1 MKVMLLGMSHRTAS
15 VEVRER
21 FAVAQAG
28 PLLRK
33 LVDRPEI
40 EEAVLLS
47 TCNRVEVI
55 VTTASPDAAR
65 HALFDFF
72 TRDLAEERVPR
83 DLALGP
89 LTYVR
94 HDRAAVEHVFRV
106 ASAIDSMVVGE
117 PQILGQVKDAYR
129 EASEA
134 GACGPVLSRLFQR
147 AFATAKR
154 VKNETG
160 IAQRPIS
167 VARIAV
173 DLARQIFERLDDKT
187 ALMIGAGDMIE
198 AAFVALGDHGLG
210 RRRIVNRTLARASA
224 LAQRFG
230 ATAHGLAEL
239 DELLADSD
247 VVLSCIGG
255 DGPSCIGGDG
265 PLLTRERVERSLARR
280 RGRPLFLID
289 IGVPRNIDP
298 AVHELDAA
306 FLYDLD
312 DLQQVAAS
320 NEQERRRE
328 SERAERIVSEEFQHF
343 DGWLQALH
351 AVPTIRHLRHRAEAI
366 RRSELQRFAGR
377 LGLDDA
383 QLEGVEHLTRSI
395 VNKLLHAPISRL
407 RDQADREAGL
417 VRLEE
422 ARTLFALDDADAP
435 GAHLDGDLELFAG
448 LAAGAESD
456 PDDAA
461 EAPAPAPEPED
472 AEATGET
479 EERGGEA

>member
-21 FAVAQAG
+21 FAVTQAG

-47 TCNRVEVI
+47 TCNRVEAI
-55 VTTASPDAAR
+55 VTTTSPDAAR

-72 TRDLAEERVPR
+72 ARDLAGEVAAR
-83 DLALGP
+83 DLVLGP

-173 DLARQIFERLDDKT
+173 DLARQIFERLDDKS

-198 AAFVALGDHGLG
+198 AAFVALGDQGLG
-210 RRRIVNRTLARASA
+210 RRRVVNRTLARAEA

-230 ATAHGLAEL
+230 ATAHGLPEL
-239 DELLADSD
+239 DELLSDSD
-247 VVLSCIGG
+247 VVL
-255 DGPSCIGGDG
+255 SCIGGDG

-280 RGRPLFLID
+280 PGRPLFLID
-289 IGVPRNIDP
+289 IGVPRNVDP
-298 AVHELDAA
+298 GVHDLDAA

-328 SERAERIVSEEFQHF
+328 SERAERIVSEEYQHF

-377 LGLDDA
+377 LGLDDG
-383 QLEGVEHLTRSI
+383 QLEAVEHLTRSI

-435 GAHLDGDLELFAG
+435 GAHLDGDLDLLAG
-448 LAAGAESD
+448 LATAAAAAGSD
-456 PDDAA
+456 PEHVA
-461 EAPAPAPEPED
+461 ELPTEPEPERPD
-472 AEATGET
+472 EPEAIDQTKEAD
-479 EERGGEA
+479 ERGGEA

>member
-1 MKVMLLGMSHRTAS
+1 MLLGMSHRTAS
-15 VEVRER
+15 VEVREQ
-21 FAVAQAG
+21 FAVTQAG

-47 TCNRVEVI
+47 TCNRVEAI
-55 VTTASPDAAR
+55 VTTTSPAAAR

-72 TRDLAEERVPR
+72 ARDLAGEGGAGELP
-83 DLALGP
+83 LGP

-129 EASEA
+129 EASEV

-154 VKNETG
+154 VKSETG
-160 IAQRPIS
+160 VAQRPIS

-173 DLARQIFERLDDKT
+173 DLARQIFERLDDKS

-198 AAFVALGDHGLG
+198 AAFVALGDQGLG

-230 ATAHGLAEL
+230 ATAHGLPEL
-239 DELLADSD
+239 DELLSDSD

-255 DGPSCIGGDG
+255 EG
-265 PLLTRERVERSLARR
+265 PLLSRERVERSLARR

-289 IGVPRNIDP
+289 IGVPRNVDP
-298 AVHELDAA
+298 GVHELDAA

-312 DLQQVAAS
+312 DLQQVATS

-328 SERAERIVSEEFQHF
+328 SERAEQIVSEEYQHF

-366 RRSELQRFAGR
+366 RQGELQRFGGR

-435 GAHLDGDLELFAG
+435 GAHLDGDLDLFAG
-448 LAAGAESD
+448 LAAGAGSD
-456 PDDAA
+456 PEDET
-461 EAPAPAPEPED
+461 EAPSMRPQPEPPEPPEEPD
-472 AEATGET
+472 ET
-479 EERGGEA
+479 IERGGKG